1 MHPAEVAQL
10 DLGLLALV
18 HLPVRDVPAVWA
30 EDRLARER
38 IDRQLLFAINNDE
51 RTSADRGGIGETRAI
66 GTENHTLDTINVAF
80 EGVDNFAG
88 NGLPHLHIFILS
100 AGQVLKVM
108 ATDPGSVKDFQ
119 AFCKQT
125 GNELLSHSE
134 GAEFTFFMKK
144 R

>member
-1 MHPAEVAQL
+1 L
-10 DLGLLALV
+10 DGHRLGGESR
-18 HLPVRDVPAVWA
+18 HGEPAVPGA
-30 EDRLARER
+30 ATLAHAPFINKGRSGAKR
-38 IDRQLLFAINNDE
+38 RMLKFALFAENK
-51 RTSADRGGIGETRAI
+51 TMQAFDRELDVRGLNCPLPILRAKKAL
-66 GTENHTLDTINVAF
+66 GD
-80 EGVDNFAG
+80 
-88 NGLPHLHIFILS
+88 LS